1 VRPAFVVCRTICVM
15 AVTVVSI
22 ADKLTAMKWERDTL
36 KNGTGRD
43 LVFLKAS
50 IVDAELDKLDL
61 KLRTIPRAAR
71 LFCG

>member
-1 VRPAFVVCRTICVM
+1 M

-22 ADKLTAMKWERDTL
+22 ANKLTAMKRDRDTL

-61 KLRTIPRAAR
+61 KLRTIPRAAC
-71 LFCG
+71 LFWG